1 MKEYKDWLKPIENA
15 IDSLYK
21 DKDRYGLV
29 DPMDYIISIGG
40 KRIRPALVLM
50 TYEMFKDDAEK
61 IVDKAIIV
69 EAFHNFTLMH
79 DDIMDKAPVRR
90 GKETVHIKWNTPTA
104 ILSGDAMLVNCYQML
119 ANENKNVI
127 YRFSEAAIGVC
138 QGQMIDMDFETR
150 DDVTVEEYIEMI
162 RLKTGVLL
170 GYSMEL
176 GAMLAGASEED
187 VANCYNSGEKMGL
200 SFQIMDD
207 LLDAFGEK
215 ALVGKQIGGD
225 ILADK
230 KTILSLLAFQSA
242 NSDYEDV
249 LKMQNPEE
257 KVSAMLKVYE
267 NTGARQETEN
277 LMKQYYEEA
286 VHSLEEITVDSN
298 RKKALSN
305 LFGWLFER
313 GF

>member
-1 MKEYKDWLKPIENA
+1 MAFFAFLCNPNFTEMKEYKDWLKPIENA

-267 NTGARQETEN
+267 NTGILIETEIVII
-277 LMKQYYEEA
+277 K
-286 VHSLEEITVDSN
+286 
-298 RKKALSN
+298 
-305 LFGWLFER
+305 
-313 GF
+313 

>member
-1 MKEYKDWLKPIENA
+1 
-15 IDSLYK
+15 
-21 DKDRYGLV
+21 
-29 DPMDYIISIGG
+29 
-40 KRIRPALVLM
+40 
-50 TYEMFKDDAEK
+50 
-61 IVDKAIIV
+61 
-69 EAFHNFTLMH
+69 
-79 DDIMDKAPVRR
+79 
-90 GKETVHIKWNTPTA
+90 
-104 ILSGDAMLVNCYQML
+104 
-119 ANENKNVI
+119 
-127 YRFSEAAIGVC
+127 
-138 QGQMIDMDFETR
+138 
-150 DDVTVEEYIEMI
+150 
-162 RLKTGVLL
+162 
-170 GYSMEL
+170 
-176 GAMLAGASEED
+176 
-187 VANCYNSGEKMGL
+187 MGL